1 MAVRRGVWVFAE
13 QRYGKLMD
21 VTKEMVSCGRGIADK
36 MKTDLTTVLLGDAV
50 ENLVDELFA
59 YGADKVLLAQNEL
72 LKFYHCEAY
81 VNIIG
86 KLAMTDCPDI
96 FLLGATS
103 IGMDLAPRLAARL
116 RTGLTADCVRL
127 DVDDAGQLVQ
137 TVPAFGGNV
146 MATVVCPTHR
156 PQMATVRPGVMKTS
170 AKIQERHGTV
180 VRVPVDL
187 NEGDLNIKILNVA
200 LKEPEAAPIDTADA
214 VIAGGWGIGGVED
227 WKMIKELALSLGGAV
242 GATRPPVDEGWA
254 SEDQLIGQSGKT
266 VRPKLYIGIA
276 LSGAMQHLV
285 GVQDSKVIVAINKDP
300 DSPVFKAADF
310 IVVADFRELVPA
322 LIKEIKKLQ

>member
-1 MAVRRGVWVFAE
+1 
-13 QRYGKLMD
+13 MD

-36 MKTDLTTVLLGDAV
+36 MKTNLTTVLLGNAV
-50 ENLVDELFA
+50 DNLVDELFA
-59 YGADKVLLAQNEL
+59 YGADKVFLAQNEL
-72 LKFYHCEAY
+72 LKFYHSEAY

-86 KLAMTDCPDI
+86 KLAMAYCPDI

-127 DVDDAGQLVQ
+127 DVDNAGQLVQ
-137 TVPAFGGNV
+137 VVPAFGGNV

-156 PQMATVRPGVMKTS
+156 PQMATVRPGVMKTPT
-170 AKIQERHGTV
+170 KVQKRHGTV
-180 VRVPVDL
+180 VKVPIDL
-187 NEGDLNIKILNVA
+187 KEEDLNIKILNVT
-200 LKEPEAAPIDTADA
+200 LKEPEATPIDTAD
-214 VIAGGWGIGGVED
+214 VVVGGGWGIGGSVED
-227 WKMIKELALSLGGAV
+227 WKTIKELALSLGGAV
-242 GATRPPVDEGWA
+242 GATRPPVDEGWV

-300 DSPVFKAADF
+300 HSPVFKAADF
-310 IVVADFRELVPA
+310 IVVADFREFVPS
-322 LIKEIKKLQ
+322 LIKEIQKLH